1 MKSSKNK
8 IKEGRCQGIGESY
21 VPFYTANEA
30 RSIGTA
36 SMIPDPIEHRM
47 VHVLSTTEEDLYYLL
62 RWDDR
67 TLYIRE
73 QYLLNTER
81 INDIRRQLGLKQCP
95 QTTCYT
101 TDFLVDHIDGTQH
114 AYSVKWKMDAFNPNS
129 VQYKG
134 KKNRYA
140 QMIERQKI
148 EQLYWESQ
156 GIPFSII
163 TSEHINRTLS
173 KNINFVMGFYE
184 PTFISTREQKLMYL
198 IAHKIVEINME
209 ETLINP
215 KQLTESM
222 CFDIDSMYE
231 KALSMK
237 TERVGEHND

>member
-114 AYSVKWKMDAFNPNS
+114 AYSVKWKMDVFNPNS

-156 GIPFSII
+156 DVSFSII

-215 KQLTESM
+215 KQLTESVS
-222 CFDIDSMYE
+222 FDIDSMYE

-237 TERVGEHND
+237 TERIGEYDD